1 MSIRLQSC
9 GLLILSLII
18 SFSAQAERADRDK
31 PIHLEADRMSI
42 DDLKKIQILEGNVV
56 LTQGSLEIR
65 TQRLMVTQDADGFQK
80 GVATGGPNGLVRFKQ
95 KREGSNVY
103 IEGEAERIEHDA
115 RSEKTDFYNRAHIKS
130 GADEVKGHFISYDA
144 LNEKYLVN
152 NAGSSTRGGTGESS
166 SRVRAVIQPK
176 NREKTAPAGQRESL
190 QLRPAHNVTPRAD

>member
-1 MSIRLQSC
+1 MSVRLKLG

-18 SFSAQAERADRDK
+18 PLSAQAERADRDK

-65 TQRLMVTQDADGFQK
+65 TQRLMVTQDANGFQK

-95 KREGSNVY
+95 KRDGSNVY

-115 RSEKTDFYNRAHIKS
+115 RTEKTDFYNRARVKS

-152 NAGSSTRGGTGESS
+152 NAGSSTKSSAGETGG
-166 SRVRAVIQPK
+166 RVRAVIQPK
-176 NREKTAPAGQRESL
+176 SREKTTSANQRETL
-190 QLRPAHNVTPRAD
+190 QLRPAQSVTPRAE